1 MKIHLNNTEKIL
13 GASVAFTMVLLT
25 VRILL
30 TGSTIYLFYPWNIFL
45 AALPLFFSSRL
56 LKKAYFSVKALLFMG
71 CWLLILPNAP
81 YLVTDIFHF
90 EERPPVP
97 YWYDLLI
104 VVSGAWNGMLMF
116 IISLMQVERFLR
128 RLLKAV
134 WVNVAMVGLVFASGY
149 GIYLGRY
156 LRYNS
161 WDVITRPTAVAS
173 SSFNHVLH
181 PFQNI
186 GIWMF
191 TFLFSTFLSLVY
203 FSVKYLPAYAN
214 KK

>member
-1 MKIHLNNTEKIL
+1 MKIQLNNTEKVI
-13 GASVAFTMVLLT
+13 AVSVSFTIALLA
-25 VRILL
+25 VRIFF

-45 AALPLFFSSRL
+45 GTLPLFFSSRL
-56 LKKAYFSVKALLFMG
+56 LKRHSLNWKTFSLMG
-71 CWLLILPNAP
+71 CWLLLLPNAP

-104 VVSGAWNGMLMF
+104 VVSGAWNGMLLF
-116 IISLMQVERFLR
+116 IISLMQMEQFLR
-128 RLLKAV
+128 RVINKRWLNMAMLVLL
-134 WVNVAMVGLVFASGY
+134 FASGY

-161 WDVITRPTAVAS
+161 WDVITKPVTIAS
-173 SSFNHVLH
+173 SSINHVIH

-186 GIWMF
+186 SLWVF
-191 TFLFSTFLSLVY
+191 TFLFSSFLSIVY
-203 FSVKYLPAYAN
+203 FSVKYLPAN
-214 KK
+214 SRK